1 MAIVLIQWKIK
12 PGHEDEFRKH
22 WEQKLCIGDRTGLV
36 GEFLCEPGSED
47 YITLHLSGPED
58 RSCAVFVNVGIWA
71 NADAFHQQIGKYF
84 NEDKQPESFEAA
96 RRVRTVLYPRSRR
109 MGSAPLPEGDTEGVG

>member
-1 MAIVLIQWKIK
+1 MVIVLIQWKIK

-22 WEQKLCIGDRTGLV
+22 WEQKLRIGDRTGLV

-47 YITLHLSGPED
+47 YITLHFPSPED
-58 RSCAVFVNVGIWA
+58 RSWTVFVNVGIWA
-71 NADAFHQQIGKYF
+71 STDAFRQQIEPYF
-84 NEDKQPESFEAA
+84 NDDKPLESFEAD